1 MWRSASAV
9 VMVFACCGFAAAAD
23 LPLPKDFRK
32 PGPDTVAPPK
42 PSPPR
47 AKPAKPEPPAPESIQ
62 PEPAKPGVD
71 RPAPANPNP
80 ADTPPPARRHIPLTP
95 MHPGPVMPAPPPVPP
110 TPEPPAPKPPA
121 AKPPATEPPAVAPQ
135 TAPQPVPPQPLQ
147 SPAPDKP
154 ADDKSQLNDL
164 QAPPLPPPSP
174 RAGDG
179 WWQAVVQK
187 APQCRSFSDG
197 CRTCDPQF
205 TCSNMPIACQPKEFV
220 CTDPKDAGSKSSA
233 PKAPAQ

>member
-110 TPEPPAPKPPA
+110 TPEPPAAKPPA
-121 AKPPATEPPAVAPQ
+121 AKPPAVAPQ

-174 RAGDG
+174 RAGDS

-205 TCSNMPIACQPKEFV
+205 TCSSMPIACQPKEFV